1 MSKSKVWKIKDLDSS
16 FTDEQLIKMIK
27 NREVNEDT
35 MVSSKEIKEWIA
47 LKDTIY
53 QFYFKQEEQ
62 DETI

>member
-27 NREVNEDT
+27 NREVYEDT